1 VTVNRARTGT
11 FRPGA
16 ATPPT
21 TRQNVTPI
29 SQRQASSFRVGEL
42 TRAATLDRA
51 DTKSN
56 TGKPKESDKKDD
68 KESLFD
74 KDDNKISVKKD
85 AATEDEKDKDKK
97 DADEAVGIQKSAGD
111 ADDFAP
117 LHGDLTIDDD
127 DSNANSTTP
136 APNDTGVPSTPSGV
150 KNPSNA

>member
-16 ATPPT
+16 AAPPT
-21 TRQNVTPI
+21 ARQNVAPI

-56 TGKPKESDKKDD
+56 TGKPKESGKKDD
-68 KESLFD
+68 DSLFADD
-74 KDDNKISVKKD
+74 KEKISVKKD

-111 ADDFAP
+111 ADDFEP

-150 KNPSNA
+150 KAPSNA

>member
-16 ATPPT
+16 ATPPA
-21 TRQNVTPI
+21 TRQNVTPT
-29 SQRQASSFRVGEL
+29 SQRQASSFRVSEL

-56 TGKPKESDKKDD
+56 TSKPKDTGKKDD
-68 KESLFD
+68 ESMFADDKE
-74 KDDNKISVKKD
+74 KISVKKD

-97 DADEAVGIQKSAGD
+97 DADDAVGIQKSAGD
-111 ADDFAP
+111 ADDFEP

-136 APNDTGVPSTPSGV
+136 AHNDTGVPSTPSGV
-150 KNPSNA
+150 KAPSNA

>member
-51 DTKSN
+51 DDKSKS
-56 TGKPKESDKKDD
+56 GKPKDD
-68 KESLFD
+68 KESLFA
-74 KDDNKISVKKD
+74 KDDEEKISVKKD

-111 ADDFAP
+111 ADDFEP
-117 LHGDLTIDDD
+117 LHGDTTVDED

-136 APNDTGVPSTPSGV
+136 AHNDTGVPSTPSGV